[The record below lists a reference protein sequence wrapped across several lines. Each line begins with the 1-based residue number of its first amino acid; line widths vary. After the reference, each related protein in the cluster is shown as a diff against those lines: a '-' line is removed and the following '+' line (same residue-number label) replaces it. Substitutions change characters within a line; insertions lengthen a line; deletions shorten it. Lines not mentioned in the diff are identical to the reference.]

1 MALAKSGFGKN
12 SAESFVVD
20 AGVIYKNL
28 KWSKEEGFTGELLGA
43 TNGGVEVTTEKKYRK
58 IEVDGTAVMDVKGL
72 NVVESAQATFKANL
86 KELTAENLIL
96 SMNGKEVKTDEYGDG
111 VRVIEDRYLVVDG
124 DYIDNMAVV
133 GFLSGTGEPIIFML
147 DNVLITSPV
156 SLKTE
161 DGSEAELELT
171 GQANGTYEQLQ
182 QRKSPY
188 RIIYPKTGVEK
199 SAVGPVAI
207 GTKAEKPK

>member
-1 MALAKSGFGKN
+1 MTLAQSGFGKK

-28 KWSKEEGFTGELLGA
+28 KFDKQTQEWSGELLGA

-58 IEVDGTAVMDVKGL
+58 MEVDGTAVMDVKGL

-96 SMNGKEVKTDEYGDG
+96 SMNGKEVATDEYGDG

-147 DNVLITSPV
+147 DNVLITSPL

-188 RIIYPKTGVEK
+188 RIIYPKTKDKKTVTALDEPKTAK
-199 SAVGPVAI
+199 S
-207 GTKAEKPK
+207 K